1 MHVCH
6 FCETSVGGF
15 YFRNIAK
22 GLTEKG
28 VTVSLLEL
36 GPHNPPEWLSEI
48 DGVKYFNLGVT
59 RKWQYPLAVMRLA
72 RLLRREKIDILHSH
86 LFYAGLI
93 AVLVKGVTRRRIVAL
108 MRHHTSVVRMLGSRA
123 HVALDRW
130 MSERADHVVTV
141 SEAAKKYM
149 VETDRIRRDDIDVV
163 YLGFDFEM
171 FSPDEAAR
179 KRVRDEFGFAPN
191 ELVIG
196 YIANF
201 APGKGHA
208 QLVEAFSKILSESPS
223 AKLFLV
229 GRGDDSE
236 ARAAVARY
244 GVAERLTFAGWRTD
258 VAACL
263 NATDI
268 FVQPS
273 LSEAFSQVLIEA
285 MGVGLPVIATNVGG
299 AGEVVTEGQTGIL
312 IEPDRPEAISES
324 ILDLYNNPE
333 KRRAIAEAGMSL
345 VRQRFTA
352 IHMVDRQYELYEK
365 WLGK

>member
-1 MHVCH
+1 
-6 FCETSVGGF
+6 
-15 YFRNIAK
+15 
-22 GLTEKG
+22 
-28 VTVSLLEL
+28 
-36 GPHNPPEWLSEI
+36 
-48 DGVKYFNLGVT
+48 
-59 RKWQYPLAVMRLA
+59 
-72 RLLRREKIDILHSH
+72 
-86 LFYAGLI
+86 
-93 AVLVKGVTRRRIVAL
+93 
-108 MRHHTSVVRMLGSRA
+108 
-123 HVALDRW
+123 
-130 MSERADHVVTV
+130 
-141 SEAAKKYM
+141 
-149 VETDRIRRDDIDVV
+149 
-163 YLGFDFEM
+163 M

-236 ARAAVARY
+236 ARAAAARY
-244 GVAERLTFAGWRTD
+244 GVTERVTFAGWRND

-299 AGEVVTEGQTGIL
+299 AGEVIL
-312 IEPDRPEAISES
+312 DGGNGFLVEPDSPT
-324 ILDLYNNPE
+324 
-333 KRRAIAEAGMSL
+333 AIAGKMVAMIKDNDLQKRIAAAGYAS
-345 VRQRFTA
+345 VREKFTVKQ
-352 IHMVDRQYELYEK
+352 MVDDQFALYTSWTAK
-365 WLGK
+365 